1 MTKAIA
7 ITGVRK
13 LERGQ
18 YARVIAE
25 LREIEADLWHI
36 GDATGV
42 DRLAL
47 LTAQAKGTAYQL
59 HKKNDELPP
68 KVQGAERSTRMIKAL
83 AATGGVLHAFANKP
97 APDGLKPGKSWGKAQ
112 GSGTW
117 GTVALAVGHGLKVE
131 LHPLTDDAIAPD
143 WMQDAQLTL
152 L

>member
-7 ITGVRK
+7 VTGTRK

-36 GDATGV
+36 GDADGV

-47 LTAQAKGTAYQL
+47 LTAQAKAATYTL
-59 HKKNDELPP
+59 HEKNPELPYRA
-68 KVQGAERSTRMIKAL
+68 QGAERSTRMIKAL
-83 AATGGVLHAFANKP
+83 AATGGTLHAWVNKP
-97 APDGLKPGKSWGKAQ
+97 APDGLKPGKSWGKAA

-117 GTVALAVGHGLKVE
+117 GTVALAVGHGLKIE
-131 LHPLTDDAIAPD
+131 LHPLTEDAIAPD
-143 WMQDAQLTL
+143 WIKNAQLTL